1 MQLSWTN
8 YSLLLKITW
17 SCFLRLTDWLSCSAL
32 TVTVSP
38 MSQILSQQKNIHP
51 PHPTQILLCDLNW
64 LSEGSDCNSCKTSVS
79 QKIRRRKKMRA
90 IRTLWL
96 WGKLIHVQQQNIRKY
111 LNFFIKGCDT
121 ILAYKNVQ
129 NYIASVEKHTLAEI
143 IWLDVVLLD
152 HD

>member
-1 MQLSWTN
+1 
-8 YSLLLKITW
+8 
-17 SCFLRLTDWLSCSAL
+17 
-32 TVTVSP
+32 
-38 MSQILSQQKNIHP
+38 
-51 PHPTQILLCDLNW
+51 
-64 LSEGSDCNSCKTSVS
+64 
-79 QKIRRRKKMRA
+79 MRA